1 MKEHPWHE
9 ALTVSGIPEEY
20 KYVRAQ
26 KCSKCGGTLEKKMQ
40 ALLFSEEQKPYD
52 LLTCE
57 CNHCHEEKKF
67 YFDISSFFGK
77 NI

>member
-1 MKEHPWHE
+1 MKEHPWNE
-9 ALTVSGIPEEY
+9 ALSVSGISEEY
-20 KYVRAQ
+20 KYLKTQ
-26 KCSKCGGTLEKKMQ
+26 KCKCGGTLEKKMQ

-57 CNHCHEEKKF
+57 CVNCGEEKKF

-77 NI
+77 NS